1 MAQTTGTTQK
11 FVDIDEIK
19 NEVVYMKN
27 GGLRKILLINGINFD
42 LRSEEEQQMILG
54 SFQSFLNRLDFPIE
68 FFIHSRKIN
77 IKSYLDKMKQRE
89 EDEKN
94 ELLKI
99 QIGEYINFIRSFVE
113 ENPIITK
120 SFFVVIPYNPIA
132 TIEETKKGLSKVV
145 ALFTGGNKKEGEKN
159 ESMSKKLQQ
168 LNYRV
173 EEVVAG
179 LEQIGLRTNKMSD
192 EELTE
197 LFYNL
202 YNPQLIE
209 RAETTPKK

>member
-19 NEVVYMKN
+19 NEVIYMKN
-27 GGLRKILLINGINFD
+27 GGLRKVLLINGINFD

-179 LEQIGLRTNKMSD
+179 LEQIGLRTNKISD

>member
-19 NEVVYMKN
+19 NEVIYMKN

>member
-1 MAQTTGTTQK
+1 MTQTTGATQK

-19 NEVVYMKN
+19 NEVIYMKN
-27 GGLRKILLINGINFD
+27 GGVRKVLLINGINFD

-120 SFFVVIPYNPIA
+120 SFFVVVPYNPIA
-132 TIEETKKGLSKVV
+132 TVEEAKKGLSKIMTS
-145 ALFTGGNKKEGEKN
+145 LTGGNKKEDEKN

>member
-1 MAQTTGTTQK
+1 M
-11 FVDIDEIK
+11 
-19 NEVVYMKN
+19 VYMKN

-77 IKSYLDKMKQRE
+77 IKSYLDKIKQRE

>member
-179 LEQIGLRTNKMSD
+179 LEQIGLRTNKISD

>member
-1 MAQTTGTTQK
+1 
-11 FVDIDEIK
+11 VDIDEIK

-120 SFFVVIPYNPIA
+120 SFFVVVPYNPIA
-132 TIEETKKGLSKVV
+132 TVEEAKKGLSKIMTS
-145 ALFTGGNKKEGEKN
+145 LTGRNKKESEKN

>member
-19 NEVVYMKN
+19 NEVIYMKN

-179 LEQIGLRTNKMSD
+179 LEQIGLRTNKISD

>member
-1 MAQTTGTTQK
+1 MTQTTGATQK

-19 NEVVYMKN
+19 NEVIYMKN
-27 GGLRKILLINGINFD
+27 GGLRKVLLINGINFD

-77 IKSYLDKMKQRE
+77 IKSYLDKIKQRE

-120 SFFVVIPYNPIA
+120 SFFVVVPYNPIA
-132 TIEETKKGLSKVV
+132 TVEEAKKGLSKIMTS
-145 ALFTGGNKKEGEKN
+145 LTGGNKKEDEKN

>member
-1 MAQTTGTTQK
+1 MTQTTGATQK

-19 NEVVYMKN
+19 NEVIYMKN
-27 GGLRKILLINGINFD
+27 GGLRKVLLINGINFD

-120 SFFVVIPYNPIA
+120 SFFVVVPYNPIA
-132 TIEETKKGLSKVV
+132 TVEEAKKGLSKIMTS
-145 ALFTGGNKKEGEKN
+145 LTGGNKKEGEKN

>member
-19 NEVVYMKN
+19 NEVIYMKN

-168 LNYRV
+168 LNYQV

>member
-1 MAQTTGTTQK
+1 
-11 FVDIDEIK
+11 
-19 NEVVYMKN
+19 
-27 GGLRKILLINGINFD
+27 
-42 LRSEEEQQMILG
+42 MILG

-120 SFFVVIPYNPIA
+120 SFFVVVPYNPIA
-132 TIEETKKGLSKVV
+132 TVEEAKKGLSKIMTS
-145 ALFTGGNKKEGEKN
+145 LTGRNKKESEKN

>member
-19 NEVVYMKN
+19 NEVIYMKN

-77 IKSYLDKMKQRE
+77 IKSYLDKIKQRE

-179 LEQIGLRTNKMSD
+179 LEQIGLRTNKISD

>member
-1 MAQTTGTTQK
+1 
-11 FVDIDEIK
+11 
-19 NEVVYMKN
+19 
-27 GGLRKILLINGINFD
+27 
-42 LRSEEEQQMILG
+42 
-54 SFQSFLNRLDFPIE
+54 
-68 FFIHSRKIN
+68 
-77 IKSYLDKMKQRE
+77 
-89 EDEKN
+89 
-94 ELLKI
+94 
-99 QIGEYINFIRSFVE
+99 
-113 ENPIITK
+113 
-120 SFFVVIPYNPIA
+120 
-132 TIEETKKGLSKVV
+132 
-145 ALFTGGNKKEGEKN
+145 
-159 ESMSKKLQQ
+159 MSKKLQQ

>member
-1 MAQTTGTTQK
+1 MTQTTGATQK

-19 NEVVYMKN
+19 NEVIYMKN

-120 SFFVVIPYNPIA
+120 SFFVVVPYNPIA
-132 TIEETKKGLSKVV
+132 TVEEAKKGLSKIMTS
-145 ALFTGGNKKEGEKN
+145 LTGGNKKEDEKN

>member
-1 MAQTTGTTQK
+1 MAQTTGATQK

-19 NEVVYMKN
+19 NEVIYMKN

-120 SFFVVIPYNPIA
+120 SFFVVVPYNPIA
-132 TIEETKKGLSKVV
+132 TVEEAKKGLSKIMTS
-145 ALFTGGNKKEGEKN
+145 LTGGNKKEDEKN

>member
-1 MAQTTGTTQK
+1 MAQTTGATQK

-132 TIEETKKGLSKVV
+132 TVEETKKGLSKIMTS
-145 ALFTGGNKKEGEKN
+145 FTGGNKKEGEKN

-202 YNPQLIE
+202 YNPQFIE

>member
-1 MAQTTGTTQK
+1 MTQTTGATQK

-19 NEVVYMKN
+19 NEVIYMKN
-27 GGLRKILLINGINFD
+27 GGLRKVLLINGINFD

-120 SFFVVIPYNPIA
+120 SFFVVVPYNPIA
-132 TIEETKKGLSKVV
+132 TVEEAKKGLSKIMTS
-145 ALFTGGNKKEGEKN
+145 LTGGNKKEDEKN

>member
-19 NEVVYMKN
+19 NEVIYMKN

-77 IKSYLDKMKQRE
+77 IKSYLDKIKQRE

>member
-42 LRSEEEQQMILG
+42 LRLEEEQQMILG

-179 LEQIGLRTNKMSD
+179 LEQIGLRTNKISD